1 MKRIFAFAAVLGL
14 FSVSATTAGAAWGLR
29 GGVTFEPDQVHVG
42 AHLEAGELF
51 TNGVFLPNIE
61 VGFGDDMTLFA
72 FNPELVYRFTTR
84 SNSGWGF
91 YIGAGLGV
99 NFVQWDEDWRG
110 RDESDTDLGLNI
122 LGGMS
127 RGLSSGNEFFL
138 ELKLGVSDSP
148 DAKITAGLTFF

>member
-1 MKRIFAFAAVLGL
+1 MKRILVFAALLGL
-14 FSVSATTAGAAWGLR
+14 FATAPTNAGAAWGLR

-42 AHLEAGELF
+42 AHMEAGELF
-51 TNGVFLPNIE
+51 TNGIFLPNIE
-61 VGFGDDMTLFA
+61 VGFSDNMTLFA

-84 SNSGWGF
+84 SRSHWGF

-99 NFVQWDEDWRG
+99 NVVN
-110 RDESDTDLGLNI
+110 RDAEGPWQDDSDTDLGMNI

-127 RGLSSGNEFFL
+127 RNLSSGNEFFL
-138 ELKLGVSDSP
+138 ELKLGVADSP